1 VLHYE
6 YVRYL
11 AEGHGLPVSDLET
24 EMPWHQEGSQPPLY
38 YLLGAAITFWIDTAD
53 APSVIRYNPHAVVGV
68 ADAPDNKN
76 MMVHTAPEAFPYRGT
91 VLAAHLVRL
100 LSVLTGAATVVGTY
114 VLALSACPESRG
126 KAAIAAVILAF
137 NPQFILISASVNN
150 DNLVTLL
157 GCLGILVLVHLWQEG
172 VKVGGVALL
181 GVIAGLVSITKLNGL
196 VLLPFMALVLVA
208 AAWQS
213 RSLRSV
219 VAWGVVTALPAL
231 VIGGWWYWRNWR
243 NLWRPLWPEGHVCRV
258 ASPHVGPGSVRTGGA
273 RPRGVA
279 FHLGRLR
286 LVQRRGPAV
295 VVPLLHWPGSSRPR
309 WPADPGSSA
318 AWPAPPLDTFFPGLA
333 CSLGFRRCG
342 RPAGLQPETVS
353 PGTAA
358 FPSPARCGGA
368 AGSGTGSGGRL
379 DLRAGAALGSS
390 CPGGEPLRLGRL
402 GAPGIIVPAYAAL
415 IPLVELP
422 SRKLYPSQP
431 HSPGGSARWA
441 TSCRRPPY
449 SLATSYT

>member
-1 VLHYE
+1 MWHYE

-38 YLLGAAITFWIDTAD
+38 YLLGAAITFWIDTSD
-53 APSVIRYNPHAVVGV
+53 APPVIRYNPHAVVGV

-100 LSVLTGAATVVGTY
+100 LSALTGAATVVGTY
-114 VLALSACPESRG
+114 VFALSACPESRG

-208 AAWQS
+208 AAWRN

-243 NLWRPLWPEGHVCRV
+243 TYGDPFGLKATFAVLPARTSGPDLYELAARAQGVWRSTWAVFAWFNV
-258 ASPHVGPGSVRTGGA
+258 A
-273 RPRGVA
+273 
-279 FHLGRLR
+279 
-286 LVQRRGPAV
+286 
-295 VVPLLHWPGSSRPR
+295 
-309 WPADPGSSA
+309 
-318 AWPAPPLDTFFPGLA
+318 APPWLYHFYTGLA
-333 CSLGFRRCG
+333 
-342 RPAGLQPETVS
+342 AVGLV
-353 PGTAA
+353 GLLILAA
-358 FPSPARCGGA
+358 R
-368 AGSGTGSGGRL
+368 
-379 DLRAGAALGSS
+379 
-390 CPGGEPLRLGRL
+390 RLGQRH
-402 GAPGIIVPAYAAL
+402 
-415 IPLVELP
+415 P
-422 SRKLYPSQP
+422 STLS
-431 HSPGGSARWA
+431 
-441 TSCRRPPY
+441 
-449 SLATSYT
+449 SLA